1 MQMRNIQR
9 SIRIIFCM
17 QLSRDL
23 FPHAS
28 KIRLRFTSWMLVWG
42 GMLVM
47 CCLVFEAGMTEGRM
61 ACKQMTSF
69 QGHGAFARREMF
81 CIHFLEAAASVAQ
94 LLDFCG
100 CPCRVLSA
108 PISKVKLAGMQLG
121 DYTKSI
127 RKKEPIISLHGLKPS
142 RICQNAK
149 HFEKNAQ
156 VEIQFKLIK

>member
-9 SIRIIFCM
+9 SIRVIVCT

-23 FPHAS
+23 FPHAG
-28 KIRLRFTSWMLVWG
+28 KIRLRFTTWMLVWG

-61 ACKQMTSF
+61 AWKQMTSF

-94 LLDFCG
+94 LLDFCR
-100 CPCRVLSA
+100 CPCRVFVCSNL
-108 PISKVKLAGMQLG
+108 
-121 DYTKSI
+121 KSGACRNAARRLYQKHQKKGTHNQPAQSRAFEDMLECKTL
-127 RKKEPIISLHGLKPS
+127 RKKMPRLKFSL
-142 RICQNAK
+142 N
-149 HFEKNAQ
+149 
-156 VEIQFKLIK
+156 

>member
-1 MQMRNIQR
+1 MGLDGKPVCSRAIFYMQMRNIQR

-61 ACKQMTSF
+61 ACK
-69 QGHGAFARREMF
+69 
-81 CIHFLEAAASVAQ
+81 
-94 LLDFCG
+94 
-100 CPCRVLSA
+100 
-108 PISKVKLAGMQLG
+108 
-121 DYTKSI
+121 
-127 RKKEPIISLHGLKPS
+127 
-142 RICQNAK
+142 
-149 HFEKNAQ
+149 
-156 VEIQFKLIK
+156 